1 MADYASDLA
10 AGFAGGALT
19 KRTGT
24 AAADTVPAGAYVVWV
39 NAGAG
44 SHTVT
49 LTSNNAYQGLTV
61 SSRVLTI
68 AAGGAWG
75 GRIDPN
81 AGDANGRVAVA
92 INGTASEVSFYV
104 IGGTNV

>member
-1 MADYASDLA
+1 MADYTADYA
-10 AGFAGGALT
+10 AGFVGGALT

-24 AAADTVPAGAYVVWV
+24 TASDTVAAGSFIVWV

-49 LTSNNAYQGLTV
+49 LTSNNTYQGLGI
-61 SSRVLTI
+61 SSRVITI

-75 GRIDPN
+75 GRIDPL
-81 AGDANGRVAVA
+81 AGDANRRVAVA
-92 INGTASEVSFYV
+92 INGTAAEITYYLVN
-104 IGGTNV
+104 GA

>member
-1 MADYASDLA
+1 MTDFAADSS
-10 AGFAGGALT
+10 AGFTGGSLT

-24 AAADTVPAGAYVVWV
+24 TSGDTVPAGAYVTWV

-49 LTSNNAYQGLTV
+49 LTSNNSYQGLTI
-61 SSRVLTI
+61 SPRVITI

-75 GRIDPN
+75 GTIDPQ
-81 AGDANGRVAVA
+81 AGDINGRVGVA
-92 INGTASEVSFYV
+92 INGTAAEVTYYV
-104 IGGTNV
+104 TNR

>member
-1 MADYASDLA
+1 MADYTADST
-10 AGFAGGALT
+10 AGFVGGALT

-24 AAADTVPAGAYVVWV
+24 TASDTVAAGSYVTWI
-39 NAGAG
+39 NSGAG

-49 LTSNNAYQGLTV
+49 LTSNNTYQGLTIG
-61 SSRVLTI
+61 SRVITI

-75 GRIDPN
+75 GRIDPL

-92 INGTASEVSFYV
+92 INGTAAEITYYLSN
-104 IGGTNV
+104 GA

>member
-1 MADYASDLA
+1 MTDYAADSVDSIT
-10 AGFAGGALT
+10 GGTAT

-24 AAADTVPAGAYVVWV
+24 ASADTVPAGSTVLWI

-49 LTSNNAYQGLTV
+49 LTNNKTDQGLAIGN
-61 SSRVLTI
+61 RVLTV
-68 AAGGAWG
+68 AAGGAYQS
-75 GRIDPN
+75 RIDPG

-92 INGTASEVSFYV
+92 INGTATEVTYYISN
-104 IGGTNV
+104 T